1 MERYVYHSLRHMST
15 PAQDPIALQ
24 NEREALKQEC
34 IRLRQKM
41 TEIAEY
47 GETIE
52 LDYIR
57 ATYDACM
64 NKLRESLGLRPN
76 TTLDSII
83 RTDTKDD
90 LVRSC
95 ALMNDELK
103 RLRAENARLREANTR
118 HVMSC
123 NERDE
128 MITESSAQH
137 ARVLEAIERGLGGH
151 TFCVDGIPPSLLH
164 QIEELNYTRAQF
176 KTSKEEH
183 ANMVLSLQAMLASRP
198 YDHSIIPAAIKNAIA
213 GWKEQ
218 VEKYNATQ
226 SNIMSML
233 AGEKYDKGVIPTQV
247 HTQIHALKQR
257 VIGERECNQR
267 QVEMLNE
274 RDHMIQQLRRKC
286 DTFADERDKIRNELE
301 QRIKA
306 AEHANQRAD
315 LITTRMHQYAKIA
328 GDLTTQVKEFEH
340 IKQELAVLHG
350 QIDAC
355 TRERDGLIKDLA
367 YWRGQYKDAFAQ
379 VEDACQRACELEHA
393 VANLTAQRNT
403 LQANMQRQRDEI
415 DACVGA
421 LYMHMRTVQ

>member
-1 MERYVYHSLRHMST
+1 MSGT
-15 PAQDPIALQ
+15 SQDPIALQ

-34 IRLRQKM
+34 IRLRRKM

-52 LDYIR
+52 LDCIR
-57 ATYDACM
+57 LTYEAHM
-64 NKLRESLGLRPN
+64 NKLRESLGLKPS

-83 RTDTKDD
+83 RTDKKDD

-103 RLRAENARLREANTR
+103 RLRAENARLREENTR
-118 HVMSC
+118 HVMAC
-123 NERDE
+123 NERDK
-128 MITESSAQH
+128 MITESSAQQ

-151 TFCVDGIPPSLLH
+151 TFCVDGIPSGIIN
-164 QIEELNYTRAQF
+164 QIEQHNKTLLAFSSSKRDHTIQDLRSKCNVAKDHDQDELD
-176 KTSKEEH
+176 
-183 ANMVLSLQAMLASRP
+183 SLRRCNLR
-198 YDHSIIPAAIKNAIA
+198 
-213 GWKEQ
+213 
-218 VEKYNATQ
+218 
-226 SNIMSML
+226 
-233 AGEKYDKGVIPTQV
+233 
-247 HTQIHALKQR
+247 QIEL
-257 VIGERECNQR
+257 
-267 QVEMLNE
+267 LNE
-274 RDHMIQQLRRKC
+274 RDHTIQELRNKC

-340 IKQELAVLHG
+340 IKQEIATLRG

-355 TRERDGLIKDLA
+355 TRERGGLVADLV

-379 VEDACQRACELEHA
+379 VEDACQRACELEHT
-393 VANLTAQRNT
+393 VTNMTAQRNT
-403 LQANMQRQRDEI
+403 LQAQMQRQREEI
-415 DACVGA
+415 DACVRA
-421 LYMHMRTVQ
+421 FEAHLRTVQ